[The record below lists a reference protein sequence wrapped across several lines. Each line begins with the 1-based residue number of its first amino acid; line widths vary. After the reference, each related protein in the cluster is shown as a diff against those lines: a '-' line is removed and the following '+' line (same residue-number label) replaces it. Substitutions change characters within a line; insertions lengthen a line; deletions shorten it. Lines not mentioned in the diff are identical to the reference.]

1 MIHYSLSNQ
10 LRQLELYLTFLVL
23 IYFGHCFVHNVE
35 EILSFL
41 LTLADNP
48 KPAGIEVVALPE
60 AADGLAYLYETNH
73 YNIFYN
79 IFESARVIKVVALF
93 KKISQN

>member
-1 MIHYSLSNQ
+1 LGRCLLYQIELS
-10 LRQLELYLTFLVL
+10 EAALVDL
-23 IYFGHCFVHNVE
+23 DHFGEAEIE

-48 KPAGIEVVALPE
+48 KPAGIEAVALPE

-73 YNIFYN
+73 YSIFYN

-93 KKISQN
+93 KKISLN